1 MKYAIVKTINGN
13 YYIDSEGYTDVNSV
27 KSAFHGLCKTL
38 WNAPDVLTACVTIV
52 DQNLDVVQGYREYIF
67 HEAPEEPAEE

>member
-13 YYIDSEGYTDVNSV
+13 YYIEAEGFTDVNAAKVS
-27 KSAFHGLCKTL
+27 FHGLCQAL
-38 WNAPDVLTACVTIV
+38 WNAPDVLTACVAIV

-67 HEAPEEPAEE
+67 HEEPYEPIEA